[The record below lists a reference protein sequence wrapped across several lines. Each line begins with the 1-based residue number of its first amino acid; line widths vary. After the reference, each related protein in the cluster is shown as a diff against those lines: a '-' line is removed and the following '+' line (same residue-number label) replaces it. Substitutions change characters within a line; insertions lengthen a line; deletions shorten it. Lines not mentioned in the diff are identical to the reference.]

1 MPEKYK
7 DEIEEILRKA
17 GEVAPRKPSKES
29 KESEQHSEDRAREP
43 IVTQRARPADPRT
56 GPRLP
61 TITAGKLML
70 AGVVIFLIGIK
81 FTPFIWIGL
90 AMLVGAY
97 LLYFVKP
104 RSISYEKR
112 WRGRSVDVDDD
123 APTTSW
129 ERLKRWLKS

>member
-17 GEVAPRKPSKES
+17 GEVAHRKPSKES
-29 KESEQHSEDRAREP
+29 EQHAEDRAREP
-43 IVTQRARPADPRT
+43 IVTQRARAVDPRT
-56 GPRLP
+56 RPRLP
-61 TITAGKLML
+61 TITPGKLML
-70 AGVVIFLIGIK
+70 AGVVIFLIGIM

-104 RSISYEKR
+104 RTISFEKR
-112 WRGRSVDVDDD
+112 WRGRSVDD
-123 APTTSW
+123 
-129 ERLKRWLKS
+129 

>member
-17 GEVAPRKPSKES
+17 GEVVPDKSS
-29 KESEQHSEDRAREP
+29 KESERHPEDRSREP
-43 IVTQRARPADPRT
+43 IVTRRAPVAEHRSSAR
-56 GPRLP
+56 RP

-70 AGVVIFLIGIK
+70 AGVVVFLIGIK

-97 LLYFVKP
+97 LFYFVKP

-112 WRGRSVDVDDD
+112 WRGRSVDDD
-123 APTTSW
+123 APATSW